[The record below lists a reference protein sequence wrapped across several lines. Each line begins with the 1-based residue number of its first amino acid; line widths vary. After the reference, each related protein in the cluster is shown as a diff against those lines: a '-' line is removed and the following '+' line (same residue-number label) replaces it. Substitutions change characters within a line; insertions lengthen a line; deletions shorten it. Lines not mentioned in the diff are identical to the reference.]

1 MPGKFVLLN
10 SAFISQR
17 KDYVQHTEPHLRAGI
32 AILAAV
38 LRKEGLD
45 VSILDP
51 QAEKMTLEQLVEEI
65 RKTNPGYLAL
75 PAYTE
80 EIIDAAKIA
89 EEVKKN
95 NPHIVTIVG
104 GQHVTALPHE
114 TLKQFPS
121 FDIVCVGEG
130 ESTLR
135 SIVQGKALKDINGL
149 AYRSAEGDISVNPP
163 RKDFEDLNTL
173 PFPAWDLYDLKKYS
187 VVPVEPL
194 RGCPFECV
202 FCFRTLGRDVRYK
215 SPQRIIEEIRY
226 GMDNYGFKRFD
237 LKAGTF
243 PLSKPHAMEFCQR
256 FIKEKLNIRWIAS
269 TRVNTIDEDLV
280 RAMKESGCDELSLG
294 IESADP
300 KILELCGKG
309 TTPEMAEKVLKIC
322 KEVGITNIELNF
334 ILGLPFETKE
344 SLLKT
349 KKFALKMR
357 RYCSSVNFAIL
368 TPFPGTQIYEMA
380 RKNQNGFSL
389 KTGDWTAYGKQAGTA
404 LGHPNFTQEQ
414 LVRYQANFY
423 LAYYLRSPLK
433 AIKLFS
439 LRRMIGFLKKLFV

>member
-1 MPGKFVLLN
+1 MSEKFVLLN
-10 SAFISQR
+10 SSFVSRR
-17 KDYVQHTEPHLRAGI
+17 KDYVEHTEPHLRVGI

-38 LRKEGLD
+38 LRGEGMD

-51 QAEKMTLEQLVEEI
+51 QAQKMTLEQITEKILE
-65 RKTNPGYLAL
+65 TNPGYLAL

-80 EIIDAAKIA
+80 EIIDAAKVA
-89 EEVKKN
+89 EAVKRRN
-95 NPHIVTIVG
+95 SRIVTIVG

-114 TLKQFPS
+114 TLKEFPS
-121 FDIVCVGEG
+121 FDIVCMGEG

-135 SIVQGKALKDINGL
+135 SIIQGKSLKDINGL
-149 AYRSAEGDISVNPP
+149 AYRNTRKDIFVNPL
-163 RKDFEDLNTL
+163 RKDFEDLNKL
-173 PFPAWDLYDLKKYS
+173 PFPAWDLYDLAKYA

-194 RGCPFECV
+194 RGCPFECI

-215 SPQRIIEEIRY
+215 SPQRIIEEIRHD
-226 GMDNYGFKRFD
+226 MDNYGFKRFD

-243 PLSKPHAMEFCQR
+243 PLSKLHAMEFCQR
-256 FIKEKLNIRWIAS
+256 LIKEKLNIRWIAS
-269 TRVNTIDEDLV
+269 TRVNTIDEDLIK
-280 RAMKESGCDELSLG
+280 AMKESGCDELSLG

-309 TTPEMAEKVLKIC
+309 TAPEMAEKVLKIC
-322 KEVGITNIELNF
+322 KEVGIKDIELNF
-334 ILGLPFETKE
+334 ILGLPFETQE

-389 KTGDWTAYGKQAGTA
+389 NTNDWTAYGKQAGVA
-404 LGHPNFTQEQ
+404 LVHPHFTQNQ
-414 LVRYQANFY
+414 LIRYQADFY

-439 LRRMIGFLKKLFV
+439 LRRMIGFIKKLFV